1 MHALL
6 DPIALL
12 GSTGPFGQFI
22 LPAMLMMVF
31 IESGLLFPFLPG
43 DSLLF
48 TGGLLAMQ
56 PDHFA
61 PLWLLLLLVPIAAIA
76 GDQVGYFLGHRFAP
90 AIERRPDG
98 RIFKRE
104 YLDRT
109 HEFFA
114 KHGPVTVI
122 LCRFVPIVRTYA
134 PLVAGM
140 ARMRYRTFISYNII
154 GGLLWGAGVVAL
166 GALLGN
172 VAVVRDH
179 LEAIFL
185 GIIALSLLPAAL
197 GALKARM
204 GRAAI

>member
-6 DPIALL
+6 DPITLL
-12 GSTGPFGQFI
+12 GSSGPFGQYI
-22 LPAMLMMVF
+22 LPAMLVIVF

-61 PLWLLLLLVPIAAIA
+61 PLWVLLLLVPIAAIT
-76 GDQVGYFLGHRFAP
+76 GDQAGYFLGHRFAP

-154 GGLLWGAGVVAL
+154 GGILWGAGVVAL

-172 VAVVRDH
+172 VVFVRDH

-185 GIIALSLLPAAL
+185 GIIAFSLLPAAI
-197 GALKARM
+197 AAFKSRM
-204 GRAAI
+204 GRAAA

>member
-12 GSTGPFGQFI
+12 GSNGPFGQFI
-22 LPAMLMMVF
+22 LPAMLAIVF

-61 PLWLLLLLVPIAAIA
+61 PLWLLLILVPVAAIA
-76 GDQVGYFLGHRFAP
+76 GDQAGYFLGHRFAP

-109 HEFFA
+109 HGFFA
-114 KHGPVTVI
+114 AHGPVTVI

-140 ARMRYRTFISYNII
+140 ARMRYRTFFAYNVI
-154 GGLLWGAGVVAL
+154 GGVLWGAGVVAL
-166 GALLGN
+166 GAALGN
-172 VAVVRDH
+172 VGVVRDN

-185 GIIALSLLPAAL
+185 SIIALSLLPAAI
-197 GALKARM
+197 GVVRARFTP
-204 GRAAI
+204 AP